1 MTRTAAA
8 LALLAVG
15 IAARPAQAQLDG
27 TAVANVAAGAT
38 NNPLSVPDGGG
49 FPKTDDEFT
58 LIRAGVHGRY
68 AGPRSQQNLSYTYA
82 GTFYVQTTAANTN
95 THDLLWNLL
104 ASPTARTEIQAQVD
118 GTYGRLNSLN
128 PIATLGAMNAQNIA
142 TAGFATLPTGAV
154 TYASATASLSGIYRP
169 TAVKNWSELTTFTD
183 FIPISGP
190 ASRSFV
196 VTQSGHFDRSWGRD
210 ALTLDVLGSYF
221 DSSPTPTTPDNTGL
235 QLPGTRSLD
244 VQALAGWR
252 HEFSPAAFVA
262 ASGGVVLVDT
272 PGSGGT
278 LSVEP
283 VVSGTAHYQTKVAL
297 AELIVSQSLQLNVY
311 LGQPL
316 LVDGAIGRL
325 VIPLDRLERLNLV
338 GVGTAQRDWTFGPPV
353 AVAVDLLAANVG
365 LAFVPLTYP
374 IVAAI
379 DYTAEE
385 QLGHQVNTSTYPSLH
400 RQVVMLTLT
409 ATWGTNPALR

>member
-1 MTRTAAA
+1 LVRGS
-8 LALLAVG
+8 L
-15 IAARPAQAQLDG
+15 
-27 TAVANVAAGAT
+27 
-38 NNPLSVPDGGG
+38 
-49 FPKTDDEFT
+49 
-58 LIRAGVHGRY
+58 HGRY
-68 AGPRSQQNLSYTYA
+68 VGPRSQQNLVYTYA
-82 GTFYVQTTAANTN
+82 GTFYARTTEANTN
-95 THDLLWNLL
+95 AHDLLWNLL
-104 ASPTARTEIQAQVD
+104 ASPTARTELQAQVD

-142 TAGFATLPTGAV
+142 TAGFATLPTGPV
-154 TYASATASLSGIYRP
+154 TYVSATASLSGIYRP
-169 TAVKNWSELTTFTD
+169 TAVKNWSELTTFTS
-183 FIPISGP
+183 FIPISGE
-190 ASRSFV
+190 ASKSFV

-210 ALTLDVLGSYF
+210 ALTLDLLGSYF
-221 DSSPTPTTPDNTGL
+221 DSSPTAPTPDNPGGF
-235 QLPGTRSLD
+235 PGTRSLD

-252 HEFSPAAFVA
+252 HEFSPAAFVG

-278 LSVEP
+278 ASVEP

-325 VIPLDRLERLNLV
+325 VIPLDKLERLNLV

-353 AVAVDLLAANVG
+353 AVAVDLLAASVG

-385 QLGHQVNTSTYPSLH
+385 QLGHTVSTSTYPSLH

-409 ATWGTNPALR
+409 ATWGTNPTLR

>member
-1 MTRTAAA
+1 MIRTAAA

-15 IAARPAQAQLDG
+15 VAASPAQAQLDG
-27 TAVANVAAGAT
+27 AAVANVAAGAT
-38 NNPLSVPDGGG
+38 NNPLSLDDT
-49 FPKTDDEFT
+49 FPKNNDEFT
-58 LIRAGVHGRY
+58 FIRAGLQARYVGR
-68 AGPRSQQNLSYTYA
+68 RSQQALSYTYG
-82 GTFYVQTTAANTN
+82 GTFYAETKAANTN
-95 THDLLWNLL
+95 AHDLLWALL
-104 ASPTARTEIQAQVD
+104 ASPTARTELQAQVD

-128 PIATLGAMNAQNIA
+128 PIATLGAMNAQSVAGA
-142 TAGFATLPTGAV
+142 TFAGLPTGPV
-154 TYASATASLSGIYRP
+154 TYAAVMASLSGLYRP
-169 TAVKNWSELTTFTD
+169 TAVKNWSELTTFTE
-183 FIPISGP
+183 FIPIHGD
-190 ASRSFV
+190 ASKSFV
-196 VTQSGHFDRSWGRD
+196 LAQSGHFDRSWGRD

-221 DSSPTPTTPDNTGL
+221 NSSPTPAGAGGQL
-235 QLPGTRSLD
+235 QLPGTNTVDAQGL
-244 VQALAGWR
+244 VGWR

-262 ASGGVVLVDT
+262 ASGGIVVLDT

-297 AELIVSQSLQLNVY
+297 AELIVSQSVQLNVY

-338 GVGTAQRDWTFGPPV
+338 GVGTAQRQWTFGPPV
-353 AVAVDLLAANVG
+353 AAAMDLLAANVG

-374 IVAAI
+374 LVAAI
-379 DYTAEE
+379 DYTAQE
-385 QLGHQVNTSTYPSLH
+385 QIGHTVGPTSYPSLH

-409 ATWGTNPALR
+409 ARWGTTPAVR

>member
-15 IAARPAQAQLDG
+15 LGAGPAQAQLDAS
-27 TAVANVAAGAT
+27 AVANVAAGAT

-49 FPKTDDEFT
+49 FPKQDDQFV

-68 AGPRSQQNLSYTYA
+68 VGPRSQQNLSYTYA
-82 GTFYVQTTAANTN
+82 GTFYRYITAANTN
-95 THDLLWNLL
+95 AHDLLWNLI
-104 ASPTARTEIQAQVD
+104 ASPTARTELQAQID

-128 PIATLGAMNAQNIA
+128 PIATLGAMNTQNIA
-142 TAGFATLPTGAV
+142 GAGFASLPTGAV
-154 TYASATASLSGIYRP
+154 TYASASASLSGIYRP

-183 FIPISGP
+183 FIPITGP
-190 ASRSFV
+190 ASKSFV

-210 ALTLDVLGSYF
+210 ALTLDLLGSYF
-221 DSSPTPTTPDNTGL
+221 DSSPTPEGAGL

-252 HEFSPAAFVA
+252 HEFSPAAFVG
-262 ASGGVVLVDT
+262 ASGGVVVVDT
-272 PGSGGT
+272 PGAGGT
-278 LSVEP
+278 ATVEP
-283 VVSGTAHYQTKVAL
+283 VASGTAHYQTKVAL

-385 QLGHQVNTSTYPSLH
+385 QLGHKVDTTSYPSLH